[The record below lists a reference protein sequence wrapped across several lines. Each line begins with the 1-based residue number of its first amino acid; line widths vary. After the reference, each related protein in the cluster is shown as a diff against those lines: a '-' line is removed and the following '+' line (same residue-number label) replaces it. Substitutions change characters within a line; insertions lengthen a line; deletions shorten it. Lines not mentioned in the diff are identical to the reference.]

1 MSRLSPIID
10 DFKVLEGFDRRFA
23 DFPTPEQKERTREE
37 RETARYTR
45 VITFTTV
52 ESSNGRGRRVGEK
65 SGEPVVAGNMFRNCF
80 TPAGVAKKK
89 IKMFRRVARLRRAA
103 FCPAGRRG
111 VTFAGCD
118 VENWIQVW
126 GGV

>member
-1 MSRLSPIID
+1 MSRPSPIVD
-10 DFKVLEGFDRRFA
+10 DFKVLDASIGGSPIFQPPNR
-23 DFPTPEQKERTREE
+23 KREE
-37 RETARYTR
+37 RETARCTR
-45 VITFTTV
+45 VITFTAV